1 MQTSSSRARPGLV
14 VAIACASLCAFAL
27 VLRPP
32 SPPSALFNRFAAQTS
47 GDAADMP
54 GMTCKQAGGP
64 LVGGINSAV
73 QWAVGQIPLRPH
85 VSQLPVEAK
94 LRVGLYTTR
103 ISNISL
109 KAVTVDDVAMR
120 ECKRPRDIFK
130 NVPRVLPDVIMVM
143 VTGIRV
149 NIGLNFD
156 SNGLCGLWC
165 ARVAPMAHARRR
177 AAPPLDFLSPRR
189 WPRCVGG
196 VAGAATS
203 LVVGAINL
211 TVSYQRADLT
221 EVTECD
227 GDFKVEEAVMVG
239 ARAGAKELPSIS
251 GLPIGRILC
260 YGTKPKGLLMS
271 VATSVELIDTQ
282 TGQVID
288 SSKPFPGLVALLN
301 AKFASVCGGHGTA
314 GGPPVWELTWA
325 RRQGERQGGGAL
337 TPHARPA
344 GSHAIVH
351 TPALPPLPEAGRA
364 RRPAPRTCPRRIA
377 SLSVPQGCSTT
388 STFLPPAHR

>member
-14 VAIACASLCAFAL
+14 VAISCASLCAFAL
-27 VLRPP
+27 VLKPP

-54 GMTCKQAGGP
+54 GMTCKQADGP
-64 LVGGINSAV
+64 LVGGINRAV

-165 ARVAPMAHARRR
+165 
-177 AAPPLDFLSPRR
+177 
-189 WPRCVGG
+189 VGG

-203 LVVGAINL
+203 LAVGAINL

-227 GDFKVEEAVMVG
+227 GDFKVEETVMFG
-239 ARAGAKELPSIS
+239 AHAGAKHLPSIS

-288 SSKPFPGLVALLN
+288 SSKPFPGLVQLLN
-301 AKFASVCGGHGTA
+301 AKFASVMPG
-314 GGPPVWELTWA
+314 L
-325 RRQGERQGGGAL
+325 RQASQEMHQAEVDLVERIG
-337 TPHARPA
+337 
-344 GSHAIVH
+344 
-351 TPALPPLPEAGRA
+351 
-364 RRPAPRTCPRRIA
+364 
-377 SLSVPQGCSTT
+377 
-388 STFLPPAHR
+388 